1 MLDEQAGMELEDKK
15 IIWYYYKLYH
25 MGSVMSK
32 FCACIFCCCPN
43 KNCYDREKREIEI
56 IYNQIRQLDDCF
68 VAEDIV

>member
-1 MLDEQAGMELEDKK
+1 
-15 IIWYYYKLYH
+15 

-43 KNCYDREKREIEI
+43 KNCHNRERRGVEI

-68 VAEDIV
+68 VAEEFV